1 MATDFPSARPC
12 TDTRASLLSDSLQTP
27 DPNLAPLNFDE
38 LLHRCLGNR
47 ELAQRVLTKFQ
58 VIFADEL
65 QAMRQRF
72 EAGDWEEIGRLA
84 HRVRGSA
91 ANVAA
96 RELSRLATELEN
108 QARLRLHCEV
118 SRTLGTLEHQ
128 WRQFQSF
135 VGAA

>member
-1 MATDFPSARPC
+1 MATDFPSARPSA
-12 TDTRASLLSDSLQTP
+12 DHGRAAEPLTSDDDHS
-27 DPNLAPLNFDE
+27 LAPLNFDE

-58 VIFADEL
+58 VLFAHEL

-72 EAGDWEEIGRLA
+72 EAGDWEEVGRLA

-96 RELSRLATELEN
+96 AELSRLATELEG
-108 QARLRLHCEV
+108 QARLRLHCEA
-118 SRTLGTLEHQ
+118 SRTLRALEHQ
-128 WRQFQSF
+128 WRQFQSY
-135 VGAA
+135 VGVA